1 MSKPAQM
8 AVAPLI
14 VDYRATPRRV
24 VDFAGYVREHG
35 AAVYNVTVTDLSLAG
50 CGITCEVDL
59 EVETQIWLKIPGLVA
74 RRARIAWGG
83 DGHYGC
89 EFSAP
94 FATGALDSALAV
106 LPQKTLRI
114 FR

>member
-1 MSKPAQM
+1 MGKSAQM

-14 VDYRATPRRV
+14 VDYRASPRRV

-35 AAVYNVTVTDLSLAG
+35 ATVHTVKVTDLSLTG
-50 CGITCEVDL
+50 CRFASAVDL
-59 EVETQIWLKIPGLVA
+59 EVETRIWLKIPGLVA

-83 DGHYGC
+83 DGEFGC
-89 EFSAP
+89 EFDSPFSA
-94 FATGALDSALAV
+94 GALVSAFHESPRKA
-106 LPQKTLRI
+106 LRI